1 MLYCIGTKRISRMGN
16 SARKL
21 AVLIDAENTSEK
33 IARALFEEIA
43 RLGEPSIRRIY
54 GDFSGTRHK
63 GWADI
68 LHTYG
73 IIPQQQFPQALGKNA
88 SDISLVI
95 DAMDLL
101 HTRRLDGFCI
111 VSSDSDFT
119 RLAARIREQGLAVY
133 GFGSKTTPESFRQ
146 ACHGFILTDL
156 PRSPVPDAKP
166 LAAQT
171 QAGKNPE
178 DAVPLLLKALQQLKD
193 ADGWA
198 RMGTM
203 GTYLSSMTP
212 GFDPRRYGYAR
223 LSTLVRGT
231 NRFELDQANSR
242 LRLRTTTKAS

>member
-1 MLYCIGTKRISRMGN
+1 MGN

-63 GWADI
+63 GWTEI
-68 LHTYG
+68 LHSYG

-133 GFGSKTTPESFRQ
+133 GFGSRTTPESFRQ
-146 ACHGFILTDL
+146 ACHGFSYIQPLRPAEAPTK
-156 PRSPVPDAKP
+156 PAPPPAVPAR
-166 LAAQT
+166 
-171 QAGKNPE
+171 NPQE
-178 DAVPLLLKALQQLKD
+178 AVPLLLKALQQLKD
-193 ADGWA
+193 AEGWTS
-198 RMGTM
+198 M
-203 GTYLSSMTP
+203 SSMGKHLRGVKP
-212 GFDPRRYGYAR
+212 DFPRTYGYGK

-242 LRLRTTTKAS
+242 LRLRTAKKAS